1 MPQFANNSL
10 LIICLL
16 RRWTPAPLS
25 LCFVSQFDLKD
36 NTSMCPTERNAL
48 KVFYE
53 SAKGDEWT
61 VTDNWVDEF
70 IHQCA
75 WYGILCSEDEAD
87 RKVVNMTLVNNG
99 LSGKLSASIANLS
112 SLVVLDLSDND
123 IKVSI
128 S

>member
-1 MPQFANNSL
+1 
-10 LIICLL
+10 
-16 RRWTPAPLS
+16 
-25 LCFVSQFDLKD
+25 
-36 NTSMCPTERNAL
+36 MCPTERNAL